1 MKADYLKK
9 YRELLIGI
17 IVGIFA
23 ISYLVA
29 SMYIKRTDFVAIG
42 AEFMPELYG
51 FFLLFLSI
59 IQIFIGIR
67 AAKKYAATEKST
79 NEEAEKKKNN
89 KNVAFTFILI
99 IVYVISMQYL
109 GFTISSIIFL
119 FFLSIILTPANNK
132 KRYAVYVVFS
142 IVLPI
147 ISNYLFSDIMNLALP
162 IGIFG
167 I

>member
-9 YRELLIGI
+9 YRELLIGL

-23 ISYLVA
+23 IFYLIG
-29 SMYIKRTDFVAIG
+29 SMYIRRTDFVAIG

-51 FFLLFLSI
+51 FFLLFLAI
-59 IQIFIGIR
+59 IQIYTGIKT
-67 AAKKYAATEKST
+67 AKRYVASEKATI
-79 NEEAEKKKNN
+79 EEAEEKKDN

-99 IVYVISMQYL
+99 IVYVISMEYL
-109 GFTISSIIFL
+109 GFIISSIIFL
-119 FFLSIILTPANNK
+119 FFLSGILTPSNKK
-132 KRYAVYVVFS
+132 KRYAVYVIFS

-162 IGIFG
+162 TGIFG

>member
-1 MKADYLKK
+1 
-9 YRELLIGI
+9 
-17 IVGIFA
+17 
-23 ISYLVA
+23 
-29 SMYIKRTDFVAIG
+29 MYIRRTDFVAIG

-59 IQIFIGIR
+59 VQIILGIG
-67 AAKKYAATEKST
+67 AAKRYVPSEVSV
-79 NEEAEKKKNN
+79 NEEVEEKKDNR
-89 KNVAFTFILI
+89 NVAFTFILI

-119 FFLSIILTPANNK
+119 FFLSIILTPANKK